1 LLRRCGRDVFHGKT
15 LWKIMGRRIS
25 AFLSE
30 KYFAYEVRQVKN
42 FQKIFP
48 KTE

>member
-1 LLRRCGRDVFHGKT
+1 MISTIKLYG
-15 LWKIMGRRIS
+15 KIMGRRIS

-30 KYFAYEVRQVKN
+30 KYFAYEVRQVKI